1 MALCSPFP
9 WTVSSQIPCLAALLA
24 HPCLACPIQR
34 PLACQFH
41 TQLPSAL
48 LNVKQGPFL
57 PRHCIH
63 ELPRQGHKGS
73 VICFAAQ
80 PGSATHRADSTCY
93 ITASSSLTG
102 GGGEPVKQ
110 ATPQAYSAHAH
121 SHLPAKMLHQALLL
135 LASQRLGWQQNAFLQ
150 ARSDIPTA
158 EAERP
163 VSPSPS
169 RLPAAMVKG
178 SHSNGKDRQPQG
190 PCMYKS
196 SLPSEE

>member
-102 GGGEPVKQ
+102 GG
-110 ATPQAYSAHAH
+110 
-121 SHLPAKMLHQALLL
+121 
-135 LASQRLGWQQNAFLQ
+135 N
-150 ARSDIPTA
+150 
-158 EAERP
+158 
-163 VSPSPS
+163 PSS
-169 RLPAAMVKG
+169 RLHLKLTLLTHTPTFQLKCFIRLSSYSPHKDLDGSKMPSYRPEVTYLPPRRSAQFPLPPPA
-178 SHSNGKDRQPQG
+178 SPQPW
-190 PCMYKS
+190 
-196 SLPSEE
+196 